1 MKHYHR
7 CEKCGE
13 YTIPKRSLKQI
24 CKSCENQQKIEQRTV
39 ICKSC
44 GKAFVKKSINAKSVY
59 CDMCKTNGNA
69 YKAEID
75 NQKKLIE
82 ILNKNIDF
90 NNLVKIMFDI
100 YFNKDIKD
108 GHKIS
113 YKSNTDD
120 YNQFLYKNLKRSIQ
134 FANNFISKL
143 SSFLYNDFTYRTLSE
158 EKIKQIIDKI
168 TEIRNINYWKN
179 LNINEVDFE
188 TYVKYHNI
196 KFSINNDIE
205 LNVYKFLFSFA
216 PDCGKQYGKGE
227 FLRCYA
233 SHLSPNLMEK
243 GDCMIRTNAV
253 AELKN
258 ANKNEYGNLMFNRHN
273 YYTANG
279 NSNEILLNFFKNK
292 LYNIISAIFCA
303 DDIIKYT
310 LIKNITECDN
320 LSDFVWKYNDSKSLY
335 NKIADFLNYDV
346 KKKTEFIHK
355 VMLINLINS
364 DVKRNIYRRIINR

>member
-1 MKHYHR
+1 
-7 CEKCGE
+7 
-13 YTIPKRSLKQI
+13 
-24 CKSCENQQKIEQRTV
+24 
-39 ICKSC
+39 
-44 GKAFVKKSINAKSVY
+44 
-59 CDMCKTNGNA
+59 MCKTNGNA

-90 NNLVKIMFDI
+90 NNLIKIMFDI

-158 EKIKQIIDKI
+158 EKINQIIDKI

-279 NSNEILLNFFKNK
+279 NSNEILLIFLKISYIILFQ
-292 LYNIISAIFCA
+292 LYFAQMILLNIH
-303 DDIIKYT
+303 
-310 LIKNITECDN
+310 L
-320 LSDFVWKYNDSKSLY
+320 L
-335 NKIADFLNYDV
+335 KI
-346 KKKTEFIHK
+346 
-355 VMLINLINS
+355 
-364 DVKRNIYRRIINR
+364 

>member
-1 MKHYHR
+1 
-7 CEKCGE
+7 
-13 YTIPKRSLKQI
+13 
-24 CKSCENQQKIEQRTV
+24 
-39 ICKSC
+39 
-44 GKAFVKKSINAKSVY
+44 
-59 CDMCKTNGNA
+59 MCKTNGNA

-113 YKSNTDD
+113 YKSNT
-120 YNQFLYKNLKRSIQ
+120 
-134 FANNFISKL
+134 
-143 SSFLYNDFTYRTLSE
+143 
-158 EKIKQIIDKI
+158 
-168 TEIRNINYWKN
+168 
-179 LNINEVDFE
+179 
-188 TYVKYHNI
+188 
-196 KFSINNDIE
+196 SINNDIE

-233 SHLSPNLMEK
+233 SHLSPNLIEK

-279 NSNEILLNFFKNK
+279 NSNEILLNFF
-292 LYNIISAIFCA
+292 
-303 DDIIKYT
+303 
-310 LIKNITECDN
+310 
-320 LSDFVWKYNDSKSLY
+320 
-335 NKIADFLNYDV
+335 
-346 KKKTEFIHK
+346 
-355 VMLINLINS
+355 
-364 DVKRNIYRRIINR
+364 

>member
-1 MKHYHR
+1 
-7 CEKCGE
+7 
-13 YTIPKRSLKQI
+13 
-24 CKSCENQQKIEQRTV
+24 
-39 ICKSC
+39 
-44 GKAFVKKSINAKSVY
+44 
-59 CDMCKTNGNA
+59 
-69 YKAEID
+69 
-75 NQKKLIE
+75 
-82 ILNKNIDF
+82 
-90 NNLVKIMFDI
+90 
-100 YFNKDIKD
+100 
-108 GHKIS
+108 
-113 YKSNTDD
+113 
-120 YNQFLYKNLKRSIQ
+120 
-134 FANNFISKL
+134 
-143 SSFLYNDFTYRTLSE
+143 
-158 EKIKQIIDKI
+158 
-168 TEIRNINYWKN
+168 
-179 LNINEVDFE
+179 
-188 TYVKYHNI
+188 
-196 KFSINNDIE
+196 
-205 LNVYKFLFSFA
+205 
-216 PDCGKQYGKGE
+216 
-227 FLRCYA
+227 
-233 SHLSPNLMEK
+233 MEK

-292 LYNIISAIFCA
+292 LYNIISTIFCV